1 MEAVQI
7 SFPPASQDLFR
18 ACLPN
23 PLPFKPPLF
32 FLLPSL
38 MRLGEAFEALPPSFL
53 VPCCHKRALHNPLL
67 FSSPPAISPI
77 AFVIRNHISQSFLL
91 SLSLS
96 PAINKRENTTQQERT
111 TTTARGR
118 LPTPSRGGRSERSR
132 ERDKRERAIRVSAEI
147 RDGILIRQVS
157 RSLAPSPGFS
167 PLSLSSLH
175 LWPWLA

>member
-7 SFPPASQDLFR
+7 PFPPASQDLFR

-38 MRLGEAFEALPPSFL
+38 MRLGEAFEALPPSSFL

-77 AFVIRNHISQSFLL
+77 AFVIRNHVSQSLLL
-91 SLSLS
+91 SLFLLQS
-96 PAINKRENTTQQERT
+96 T
-111 TTTARGR
+111 RGR
-118 LPTPSRGGRSERSR
+118 TQHNKNVLLLLPEEDYRPHPEVVGQREAERET
-132 ERDKRERAIRVSAEI
+132 ERDRQTRTRDSRVG
-147 RDGILIRQVS
+147 RDPRWDLN
-157 RSLAPSPGFS
+157 
-167 PLSLSSLH
+167 
-175 LWPWLA
+175 